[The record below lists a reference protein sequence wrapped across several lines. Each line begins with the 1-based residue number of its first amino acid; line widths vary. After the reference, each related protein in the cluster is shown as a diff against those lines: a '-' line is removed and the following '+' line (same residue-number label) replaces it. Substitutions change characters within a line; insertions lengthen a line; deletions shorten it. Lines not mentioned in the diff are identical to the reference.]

1 MTRYMLCTMCCTYLY
16 TNDTCMAQSGCD
28 IMHTVDLGVWVHL
41 ITAIAVKLQADPNQ
55 HKMRKGWTVMRLVLL
70 HVTPDK

>member
-1 MTRYMLCTMCCTYLY
+1 
-16 TNDTCMAQSGCD
+16 MAQSGCD

-55 HKMRKGWTVMRLVLL
+55 HKMRKRWTVMRLVLL
-70 HVTPDK
+70 HVNTDK